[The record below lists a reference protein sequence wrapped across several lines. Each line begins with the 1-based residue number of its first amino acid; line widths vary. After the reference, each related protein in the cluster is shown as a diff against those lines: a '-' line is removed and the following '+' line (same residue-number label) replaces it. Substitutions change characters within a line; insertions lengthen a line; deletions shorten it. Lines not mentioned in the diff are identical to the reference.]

1 MSNYYFDTSAVVKLY
16 VSEAG
21 STWVE
26 RIVSQRDENGFV
38 HTIAF
43 VKIGIVEAAAAL
55 TRRQR
60 MGDITLP
67 ERNQL
72 YTSIMRDSER
82 RYVTLSVS
90 DDLIL
95 LAAELTQRH
104 PLRGYDA
111 VHLAGAVSLNQQL
124 KAAHL
129 VGLTFVSADEVLCDV
144 ARTEGLIAENPN
156 TNSEGGENTR

>member
-1 MSNYYFDTSAVVKLY
+1 VSNYYFDTSAVVKLY
-16 VSEAG
+16 VSEVG
-21 STWVE
+21 SVWVE
-26 RIVSQRDENGFV
+26 RIVSQRDENGFA

-72 YTSIMRDSER
+72 YTSFMRDSER
-82 RYVTLSVS
+82 RYLTLSVS
-90 DDLIL
+90 DDLLL

-104 PLRGYDA
+104 LLRGYDA
-111 VHLAGAVSLNQQL
+111 VHLAGALKLKQQL
-124 KAAHL
+124 IAAHL
-129 VGLTFVSADEVLCDV
+129 PELVFVSADEMLCDTARVEDLV
-144 ARTEGLIAENPN
+144 AQNPN
-156 TNSEGGENTR
+156 DHY

>member
-21 STWVE
+21 SAWVE
-26 RIVSQRDENGFV
+26 RIVSQRDENGFA

-72 YTSIMRDSER
+72 YTSFMRDSNR

-90 DDLIL
+90 DDLLL

-104 PLRGYDA
+104 VLRGYDA
-111 VHLAGAVSLNQQL
+111 VHLAAALKLKQQMIAVNLPD
-124 KAAHL
+124 L
-129 VGLTFVSADEVLCDV
+129 VFVSADEMLCDT
-144 ARTEGLIAENPN
+144 ARAEGLIAENPN
-156 TNSEGGENTR
+156 TYGGQNAQV

>member
-21 STWVE
+21 SAWVE
-26 RIVSQRDENGFV
+26 RIVSQRDESGFT

-60 MGDITLP
+60 MGHITLA

-72 YTSIMRDSER
+72 YASFMRDAEH
-82 RYVTLSVS
+82 RYVTLPVTE
-90 DDLIL
+90 DLL
-95 LAAELTQRH
+95 VLAAESTQRH
-104 PLRGYDA
+104 LLRGYDA
-111 VHLAGAVSLNQQL
+111 VHLAGALKLKQQL
-124 KAAHL
+124 AAAHL
-129 VGLTFVSADEVLCDV
+129 PDLAFVSADEMLCDV
-144 ARTEGLIAENPN
+144 ARAEGLIAENPS
-156 TNSEGGENTR
+156 TYGK